1 MSKDLP
7 PPEKKNLEKTVLFD
21 NQLMPLRNGSSKC
34 IKKEKYRIENKNNE
48 YTQEIHKRN
57 PKGQ

>member
-7 PPEKKNLEKTVLFD
+7 PPEKKKIWKKLYCLIM
-21 NQLMPLRNGSSKC
+21 LMPLRNGSSKC